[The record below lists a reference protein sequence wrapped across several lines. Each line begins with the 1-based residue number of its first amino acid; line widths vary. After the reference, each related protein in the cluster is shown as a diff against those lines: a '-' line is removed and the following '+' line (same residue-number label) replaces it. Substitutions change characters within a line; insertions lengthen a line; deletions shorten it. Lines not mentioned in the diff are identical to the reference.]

1 LSHDQAPRAPDKRT
15 DDLRPTG
22 RDGGRPLLVAHVLTG
37 LAVGGLEKVVLDL
50 VRGREQSGFD
60 ACLLCLDRAGVLER
74 EFAAAGVPVDV
85 IGTRGSVP
93 QRIWRLRRRMRA
105 MKPDVVHTHNPQ
117 AHLHGTWAARLAG
130 VPAIV
135 HTKHGR
141 DQFPRPVLAALG
153 RIATAWASAFVAV
166 SEDAARV
173 AIDLEH
179 VPPEKLLVFHN
190 GIDVDRFS
198 AGPPRGVPPSYRLV
212 TVGRLF
218 PIKDQAMLLRAV
230 KLAADRIP
238 EIRLDIVGDGPSRQD
253 LEALRAAL
261 GLESR
266 VTFHGY
272 REDVTSFLSAA
283 DAFVLS
289 SISEGVS
296 IALLEAMASGL
307 PAIATDVGGNREVIV
322 NGVTGLLTPAG
333 SAEALADAIVRVES
347 DPGLLE
353 RMGRASRQRVE
364 EEFSLPG
371 VVARYE
377 ALYRRCLADHV
388 RGARV
393 KG

>member
-1 LSHDQAPRAPDKRT
+1 MSHNQARRAPDKRT
-15 DDLRPTG
+15 DVRHRTARED
-22 RDGGRPLLVAHVLTG
+22 GRPLLVAHVLTT

-60 ACLLCLDRAGVLER
+60 ACLLCLDRAGILER

-93 QRIWRLRRRMRA
+93 QRIWRLSRRMRA
-105 MKPDVVHTHNPQ
+105 IQPDVVHTHNPQ

-141 DQFPRPVLAALG
+141 DQFPHLVLAALG
-153 RIATAWASAFVAV
+153 RIATSWVDSFVAV

-173 AIDLEH
+173 AVDLEH

-190 GIDVDRFS
+190 GIDLDRFS
-198 AGPPRGVPPSYRLV
+198 AGPRPGGPPSYRLV

-238 EIRLDIVGDGPSRQD
+238 EIQLDIVGDGPSRQD
-253 LEALRAAL
+253 LESLRAAL

-272 REDVTSFLSAA
+272 REDVASFLSAA

-289 SISEGVS
+289 SVSEGVS
-296 IALLEAMASGL
+296 IALLEAMASGR

-322 NGVTGLLTPAG
+322 NGVTGLLTAAG

-364 EEFSLPG
+364 EEFSLTG

-377 ALYRRCLADHV
+377 ALYRRCLADRVHV
-388 RGARV
+388 AQV
-393 KG
+393 KR